1 MTENI
6 YHQEQYRIDTLG
18 RSSIE
23 ISQRLHAAVDSASVL
38 NGLCHVFIHHT
49 SASLMIC
56 ENAASEVRD
65 DLESFFSRLIL
76 DGDPLFSHTDEGAD
90 DMPAHIRSVLTQTEL
105 SIPIIAGRLALG
117 TWQGVYLWEHRTSP
131 HLRDISITI
140 HGLGGVE

>member
-23 ISQRLHAAVDSASVL
+23 ISQRLHAAVDSAGVL

-117 TWQGVYLWEHRTSP
+117 TLQGVYLWEHRTSP

-140 HGLGGVE
+140 HGLGG

>member
-1 MTENI
+1 MTQNI
-6 YHQEQYRIDTLG
+6 YHQEQHRIDTLG

-23 ISQRLHAAVDSASVL
+23 ISQTLHTVVGSAGVVS
-38 NGLCHVFIHHT
+38 GLCHVFIHHT

-65 DLESFFSRLIL
+65 DLESFFSRLIP
-76 DGDPLFSHTDEGAD
+76 DGDPLFSHIDEGAD

-105 SIPIIAGRLALG
+105 SIPVIAGRLALG

-131 HLRDISITI
+131 HLRDISMTI
-140 HGLGGVE
+140 HGLGA

>member
-23 ISQRLHAAVDSASVL
+23 ISQRLHAAVDSAGVL

-65 DLESFFSRLIL
+65 DLESFFSQLIL

-140 HGLGGVE
+140 HGLGG

>member
-23 ISQRLHAAVDSASVL
+23 ISQRLHAAVDSAGVL

-140 HGLGGVE
+140 HGLGG

>member
-1 MTENI
+1 MTQNI
-6 YHQEQYRIDTLG
+6 YHQEQHRIDTSS

-23 ISQRLHAAVDSASVL
+23 ISQTLHTAVGSAGVVS
-38 NGLCHVFIHHT
+38 GLCHVFIHHT

-65 DLESFFSRLIL
+65 DLESFFSRLIP
-76 DGDPLFSHTDEGAD
+76 DGDPLFRHIDEGAD

-105 SIPIIAGRLALG
+105 SIPVIAGRLALG

-131 HLRDISITI
+131 HLRDISMTI
-140 HGLGGVE
+140 HGLGA

>member
-23 ISQRLHAAVDSASVL
+23 ISQRLHAAVDSAGVL

-105 SIPIIAGRLALG
+105 SIPIIAGCLALG

-140 HGLGGVE
+140 HGLGG

>member
-6 YHQEQYRIDTLG
+6 YNQEQYRIDTLG

-23 ISQRLHAAVDSASVL
+23 ISQRLHAAVDSAGVL
-38 NGLCHVFIHHT
+38 NGLCNVFIHHT

-140 HGLGGVE
+140 HGLGG

>member
-131 HLRDISITI
+131 HLMDISITI
-140 HGLGGVE
+140 HGLGG

>member
-1 MTENI
+1 MTQNI
-6 YHQEQYRIDTLG
+6 YHQEQHRIDTLG

-23 ISQRLHAAVDSASVL
+23 ISQTLHTAVSSAGVVS
-38 NGLCHVFIHHT
+38 GLCHVFIHHT

-65 DLESFFSRLIL
+65 DLESFFSRLIP
-76 DGDPLFSHTDEGAD
+76 DGDPLFSHIDEGAD

-105 SIPIIAGRLALG
+105 SIPVIAGRLALG

-131 HLRDISITI
+131 HLRDISMTI
-140 HGLGGVE
+140 HGLGA

>member
-1 MTENI
+1 MTRNI
-6 YHQEQYRIDTLG
+6 YHQEQHRINTQG

-23 ISQRLHAAVDSASVL
+23 LSHKLQIAVESASVIS
-38 NGLCHVFIHHT
+38 GLCHVFIHHT
-49 SASLMIC
+49 SASLMVC
-56 ENAASEVRD
+56 ENAAAEVRD
-65 DLESFFSRLIL
+65 DLENFFSRLIP

-131 HLRDISITI
+131 HLREISITI
-140 HGLGGVE
+140 HGLGG

>member
-23 ISQRLHAAVDSASVL
+23 ISQRLHAAVDSAGVL

-131 HLRDISITI
+131 HLSDISITI
-140 HGLGGVE
+140 HGLVG

>member
-1 MTENI
+1 MTQNI
-6 YHQEQYRIDTLG
+6 YHQEQHRIDTLG

-23 ISQRLHAAVDSASVL
+23 ISQTLHTAVGSAGVVC
-38 NGLCHVFIHHT
+38 GLCHVFIHHT

-65 DLESFFSRLIL
+65 DLESFFSRLIP
-76 DGDPLFSHTDEGAD
+76 DGDPLFSHIDEGAD

-105 SIPIIAGRLALG
+105 SIPVIAGRLALG

-131 HLRDISITI
+131 HLRDISMTI
-140 HGLGGVE
+140 HGLGA

>member
-23 ISQRLHAAVDSASVL
+23 ISQRLHEAVDSAGVL

-140 HGLGGVE
+140 HGLGG

>member
-23 ISQRLHAAVDSASVL
+23 ISQRLHAAVDSAGVL

-105 SIPIIAGRLALG
+105 SIPIIDGRLALG

-140 HGLGGVE
+140 HGLGG

>member
-1 MTENI
+1 MTQNI
-6 YHQEQYRIDTLG
+6 YHQEQHRIDTLG

-23 ISQRLHAAVDSASVL
+23 ISQMLHTTVGSAGVVS
-38 NGLCHVFIHHT
+38 GLCHVFIHHT

-65 DLESFFSRLIL
+65 DLESFFSRLIP
-76 DGDPLFSHTDEGAD
+76 DGDPLFSHIDEGAD

-105 SIPIIAGRLALG
+105 SIPVIAGRLALG

-131 HLRDISITI
+131 HLRDISMTI
-140 HGLGGVE
+140 HGLGA

>member
-23 ISQRLHAAVDSASVL
+23 ISQRLHAAVDSAGVL